1 MRRSASFL
9 AVLMFSAV
17 VTVLLASS
25 RSAEAGGGNCQ
36 EKLEGKSFM
45 CTLKQ
50 STSSTPLTKCFE
62 FVTGG
67 ISANFDLVVDGDHS
81 GCVCDTTGSY
91 KSPSFDSSSS
101 SFECVDESGVQHN
114 GKIKSKKLSGQI
126 SDVEGESLI
135 YVCTESATPCP

>member
-17 VTVLLASS
+17 VTVLLANS
-25 RSAEAGGGNCQ
+25 RSAEAKGGNCQ
-36 EKLEGKSFM
+36 DKLEGKSYN
-45 CTLKQ
+45 CSVK
-50 STSSTPLTKCFE
+50 SSISSMPLTRCFE

-67 ISANFDLVVDGDHS
+67 ISTDFDLLVDGDDS

-101 SFECVDESGVQHN
+101 SFECVDAAGVQHN

-126 SDVEGESLI
+126 SDNLGQSLI
-135 YVCTESATPCP
+135 YTCTESATPCP